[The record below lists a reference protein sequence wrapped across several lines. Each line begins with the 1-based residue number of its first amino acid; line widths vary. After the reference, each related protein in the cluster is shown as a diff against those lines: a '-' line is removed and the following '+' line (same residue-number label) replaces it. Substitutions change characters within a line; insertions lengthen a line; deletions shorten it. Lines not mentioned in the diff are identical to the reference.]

1 MDKRRFIIEMGLLA
15 KEKKR
20 ILDSIFISKE
30 EAERIR
36 DYTQKIKEADLLI
49 RCIKLSNKLD
59 NAVKLLGDIMRK
71 HNDSVSKDTRKT
83 LQKVFIEF
91 YQQLDEFDE
100 VQHQK
105 NMHYVLTQDKSI
117 LKKE

>member
-1 MDKRRFIIEMGLLA
+1 M
-15 KEKKR
+15 
-20 ILDSIFISKE
+20 
-30 EAERIR
+30 
-36 DYTQKIKEADLLI
+36 LI